1 MREGSQE
8 HRMRPFVLVALVMV
22 LVANAGEA
30 AFAYTPFEPL
40 ADSPDYVVTMVET
53 DAPGKKKDRVVR
65 HRGEWTR
72 VDAAWEGRS
81 SIQYFKQGEAVTLT
95 INHGKEGEYS
105 GFSVFLRP
113 ERSPYWDRAAIKTG
127 ERQTFLGETCTV
139 WDVARSGTSPN
150 ELRRT
155 SCVTDDGIELWYK
168 LATTTSVFTRAEA
181 TRVERRPVPAAETR
195 PPRDALRL
203 DPWFDNAAVP
213 AKTPP
218 DFEAVLERTDGGPKS
233 TRTIRQRGGW
243 TSVAVHEGTALR
255 TLDVTHAFGSF
266 RFRFDAATPTTRAGL
281 NLMTLR
287 SPPVSGPPL
296 PSREPEDTGKTETVL
311 GEQCRWYDMMPG
323 VSDASQGA
331 CRTRDGVTLKE
342 EFSSWGDRRSFV
354 AVRFA
359 RRPVALDEIKPP
371 PALLERK
378 TWNLPD

>member
-1 MREGSQE
+1 
-8 HRMRPFVLVALVMV
+8 MRPFVLVALVMV

-105 GFSVFLRP
+105 GFSVFLSP

-127 ERQTFLGETCTV
+127 ERQTFLGEACTV
-139 WDVARSGTSPN
+139 WDVARSRTSQN
-150 ELRRT
+150 ELTRT

-168 LATTTSVFTRAEA
+168 VATATYVYTLGEA
-181 TRVERRPVPAAETR
+181 TRVERRPVLAAETL

-203 DPWFDNAAVP
+203 DQWFDNAAVP

-218 DFEAVLERTDGGPKS
+218 DFEAVLERTDGGPNS

-243 TSVAVHEGTALR
+243 TSVAVHEGTELR

-266 RFRFDAATPTTRAGL
+266 RFRFDAATSNAPARL
-281 NLMTLR
+281 NVMTFR
-287 SPPVSGPPL
+287 SPPASGPPL
-296 PSREPEDTGKTETVL
+296 PSFEPKGMGKTETVL

-323 VSDASQGA
+323 VADAWRGA